1 MQKKEKDYVTPNVL
15 VIFKNKK
22 ESIVKSY
29 KRYFSLMQLVTE
41 VRFTILETEIANMDD
56 IFTNKDV
63 KSGWNMYQEIMNNIE
78 INKGKSEFNIK
89 VSFDKFLFNFRYT
102 FILIIECDKEKE
114 LQIISSADKSTNDIL
129 NISIIDID
137 NIPEIIKYI

>member
-41 VRFTILETEIANMDD
+41 VRFTILETEMANMDD

-78 INKGKSEFNIK
+78 KNKGKSEFDIK